1 MRGRWKLLLAAA
13 LLLLALVASG
23 APEDREEQGEEHLL
37 YFLAPESRAR
47 GSDRIRG
54 CPQRLDVPEGAPL
67 ADTAR
72 AVVERLLAGPE
83 EANGLLSPLPAGV
96 ELLDLEI
103 RDQRAYVDL
112 SSGVN
117 RLSGVAL
124 TMADYCLT
132 LSLTELDGVSS
143 VSITAQGRRLGQQ
156 PKQVFYERDVLLSTM
171 DDVLQTVEVTLY
183 FQDSGGTLTGER
195 RTLTLYEGQTLAE
208 SLMAALLEGPA
219 SRELSPTLPEN
230 FTVNY
235 VRIENGICYVSLP
248 AASLALLPEDEQA
261 QRTILWSLAESL
273 YSIAAVDELRLLAD
287 GDELAYFGL
296 IPVETVAS
304 RPQG

>member
-83 EANGLLSPLPAGV
+83 EANGLLSPLPADV

-183 FQDSGGTLTGER
+183 FLDSANALTGES
-195 RTLTLYEGQTLAE
+195 RTIELYEGQTLAE
-208 SLMAALLEGPA
+208 NLAAALLEGPHN
-219 SRELSPTLPEN
+219 RELKRVLPEDFQIN
-230 FTVNY
+230 F
-235 VRIENGICYVSLP
+235 VRMESGVCYVNIS
-248 AASLALLPEDEQA
+248 AASLAALPEDETL
-261 QRTILWSLAESL
+261 QRMMLWSLADSL
-273 YSIAAVDELRLLAD
+273 YSIDAVEELRLLAD
-287 GDELAYFGL
+287 GEELTHFGL
-296 IPVETVAS
+296 IPVESAAA
-304 RPQG
+304 RPKG

>member
-1 MRGRWKLLLAAA
+1 MRRGWIAAGLA
-13 LLLLALVASG
+13 LLALAACASP
-23 APEDREEQGEEHLL
+23 APPEEQGARTPI
-37 YFLAPESRAR
+37 YYLAAEDASR
-47 GSDRIRG
+47 GGDRIRACYETLG
-54 CPQRLDVPEGAPL
+54 LGQDATVRDEA
-67 ADTAR
+67 A
-72 AVVERLLAGPE
+72 AVVSRLLEGPADRE
-83 EANGLLSPLPAGV
+83 LESPLPAGV
-96 ELLDLEI
+96 ELLSLEV
-103 RDQRAYVDL
+103 RDRTAYVDL
-112 SSGVN
+112 SGSFNQLAGVE
-117 RLSGVAL
+117 LS
-124 TMADYCLT
+124 MADYCLT
-132 LSLTELDGVSS
+132 LSLTALDGIGAVR
-143 VSITAQGRRLGQQ
+143 ITAQGRPVGQQ

-183 FQDSGGTLTGER
+183 FQDGGGTLTGER

>member
-1 MRGRWKLLLAAA
+1 MRRGWIAAGLA
-13 LLLLALVASG
+13 LLALAACASP
-23 APEDREEQGEEHLL
+23 APPEEQGARTPI
-37 YFLAPESRAR
+37 YYLAAEDASR
-47 GSDRIRG
+47 GGDRIRACYETLG
-54 CPQRLDVPEGAPL
+54 LGQDATVRDEA
-67 ADTAR
+67 A
-72 AVVERLLAGPE
+72 AVVSRLLEGPTDRE
-83 EANGLLSPLPAGV
+83 LESPLPAGV
-96 ELLDLEI
+96 ELLSLGV
-103 RDQRAYVDL
+103 RDRTAYVDL
-112 SSGVN
+112 SGGFNQLAGVE
-117 RLSGVAL
+117 LS
-124 TMADYCLT
+124 MADYCLT
-132 LSLTELDGVSS
+132 LSLTALDGIGAVR
-143 VSITAQGRRLGQQ
+143 ITAQGRPVGQQ

-183 FQDSGGTLTGER
+183 FQDGGGTLTGER

-287 GDELAYFGL
+287 GEELAYFGL

>member
-1 MRGRWKLLLAAA
+1 MRRGWIAAGLA
-13 LLLLALVASG
+13 LLALAACASP
-23 APEDREEQGEEHLL
+23 APPEEQGARTPI
-37 YFLAPESRAR
+37 YYLAAEDASR
-47 GSDRIRG
+47 GGDRIRACYETLG
-54 CPQRLDVPEGAPL
+54 LGQDATVRDEA
-67 ADTAR
+67 A
-72 AVVERLLAGPE
+72 AVVSRLLEGPTDRE
-83 EANGLLSPLPAGV
+83 LESPLPAGV
-96 ELLDLEI
+96 ELLSLEV
-103 RDQRAYVDL
+103 RDRTAYVDL
-112 SSGVN
+112 SGSFNQLAGVE
-117 RLSGVAL
+117 LS
-124 TMADYCLT
+124 MADYCLT
-132 LSLTELDGVSS
+132 LSLTALDGIGAVR
-143 VSITAQGRRLGQQ
+143 ITAQGRPVGQQ

-208 SLMAALLEGPA
+208 SLMAALLEGP
-219 SRELSPTLPEN
+219 TLPEN

-287 GDELAYFGL
+287 GEELAYFGL

>member
-1 MRGRWKLLLAAA
+1 MRRGWIAAGLA
-13 LLLLALVASG
+13 LLALAACASP
-23 APEDREEQGEEHLL
+23 APPEEQGARTPI
-37 YFLAPESRAR
+37 YYLAAEDASR
-47 GSDRIRG
+47 GGDRIRACYETLG
-54 CPQRLDVPEGAPL
+54 LGQDATVRDEA
-67 ADTAR
+67 A
-72 AVVERLLAGPE
+72 AVVSRLLEGPTDRDLE
-83 EANGLLSPLPAGV
+83 SPLPAGV
-96 ELLDLEI
+96 ELLSLEV
-103 RDQRAYVDL
+103 RDRTAYVDL
-112 SSGVN
+112 SGGFNQLAGVE
-117 RLSGVAL
+117 LS
-124 TMADYCLT
+124 MADYCLT
-132 LSLTELDGVSS
+132 LSLTALDGIGAVR
-143 VSITAQGRRLGQQ
+143 ITAQGRPVGQQ

-195 RTLTLYEGQTLAE
+195 RT
-208 SLMAALLEGPA
+208 LMAALLEGPA

-287 GDELAYFGL
+287 GEELAYFGL

>member
-1 MRGRWKLLLAAA
+1 MRRGWIAAGLA
-13 LLLLALVASG
+13 LLALAACASP
-23 APEDREEQGEEHLL
+23 APPEEQGARTPI
-37 YFLAPESRAR
+37 YYLAAEDASR
-47 GSDRIRG
+47 GGDRIRACYETLG
-54 CPQRLDVPEGAPL
+54 LGQDATVRDEA
-67 ADTAR
+67 A
-72 AVVERLLAGPE
+72 AVVSRLLEGPTDRE
-83 EANGLLSPLPAGV
+83 LESPLPAGV
-96 ELLDLEI
+96 ELLSLEV
-103 RDQRAYVDL
+103 RDRTAYVDL
-112 SSGVN
+112 SGSFNQLAGVE
-117 RLSGVAL
+117 LS
-124 TMADYCLT
+124 MADYCLT
-132 LSLTELDGVSS
+132 LSLTALDGIGAVR
-143 VSITAQGRRLGQQ
+143 ITAQGRPVGQQ

-208 SLMAALLEGPA
+208 GLMAALLEGPA

-287 GDELAYFGL
+287 GEELAYFGL

>member
-1 MRGRWKLLLAAA
+1 MRRGWIAAGLA
-13 LLLLALVASG
+13 LLALAACASP
-23 APEDREEQGEEHLL
+23 APPEEQGARTPI
-37 YFLAPESRAR
+37 YYLAAEDASR
-47 GSDRIRG
+47 GGDRIRACYETLG
-54 CPQRLDVPEGAPL
+54 LGQDATVRDEA
-67 ADTAR
+67 A
-72 AVVERLLAGPE
+72 AVVSRLLEGPTDRE
-83 EANGLLSPLPAGV
+83 LESPLPAGV
-96 ELLDLEI
+96 ELLSLEV
-103 RDQRAYVDL
+103 RDRTAYVDL
-112 SSGVN
+112 SGGFNQLAGVE
-117 RLSGVAL
+117 LS
-124 TMADYCLT
+124 MADYCLT
-132 LSLTELDGVSS
+132 LSLTALDGIGAVR
-143 VSITAQGRRLGQQ
+143 ITAQGRPVGQQ

-287 GDELAYFGL
+287 GEELAYFGL

>member
-183 FQDSGGTLTGER
+183 FLDSANALTGES
-195 RTLTLYEGQTLAE
+195 RTIELYEGQTLAE
-208 SLMAALLEGPA
+208 NLAAALLELK
-219 SRELSPTLPEN
+219 RVLPEDFQIN
-230 FTVNY
+230 F
-235 VRIENGICYVSLP
+235 VRMESGVCYVNIS
-248 AASLALLPEDEQA
+248 AASLAALPEDETL
-261 QRTILWSLAESL
+261 QRMMLWSLADSL
-273 YSIAAVDELRLLAD
+273 YSIDAVEELRLLAD
-287 GDELAYFGL
+287 GEELTHFGL
-296 IPVETVAS
+296 IPVESAAA
-304 RPQG
+304 RPKG

>member
-1 MRGRWKLLLAAA
+1 MDL
-13 LLLLALVASG
+13 SG
-23 APEDREEQGEEHLL
+23 SFNQL
-37 YFLAPESRAR
+37 
-47 GSDRIRG
+47 
-54 CPQRLDVPEGAPL
+54 
-67 ADTAR
+67 
-72 AVVERLLAGPE
+72 
-83 EANGLLSPLPAGV
+83 AGV
-96 ELLDLEI
+96 EL
-103 RDQRAYVDL
+103 
-112 SSGVN
+112 S
-117 RLSGVAL
+117 
-124 TMADYCLT
+124 MADYCLT
-132 LSLTELDGVSS
+132 LSLTALDGIGAVR
-143 VSITAQGRRLGQQ
+143 ITAQGRPVGQQ

-287 GDELAYFGL
+287 GEELAYFGL

>member
-1 MRGRWKLLLAAA
+1 MRRGWIAAGLA
-13 LLLLALVASG
+13 LLALAACASP
-23 APEDREEQGEEHLL
+23 APPEEQGARTPI
-37 YFLAPESRAR
+37 YYLAAEDASR
-47 GSDRIRG
+47 GGDRIRACYETLG
-54 CPQRLDVPEGAPL
+54 LGQDATVRDEA
-67 ADTAR
+67 A
-72 AVVERLLAGPE
+72 AVVSRLLEGPADRE
-83 EANGLLSPLPAGV
+83 LESPLPAGV
-96 ELLDLEI
+96 ELLSLEV
-103 RDQRAYVDL
+103 RDRTAYVDL
-112 SSGVN
+112 SGGFN
-117 RLSGVAL
+117 QLLS
-124 TMADYCLT
+124 MADYCLT
-132 LSLTELDGVSS
+132 LSLTALDGIGAVR
-143 VSITAQGRRLGQQ
+143 ITAQGRPVGQQ

-183 FQDSGGTLTGER
+183 FQDGGGTLTGER

-287 GDELAYFGL
+287 GEELAYFGL

>member
-1 MRGRWKLLLAAA
+1 MRRGWIAAGLA
-13 LLLLALVASG
+13 LLALAACASP
-23 APEDREEQGEEHLL
+23 APPEEQGARTPI
-37 YFLAPESRAR
+37 YYLAAEDASR
-47 GSDRIRG
+47 GGDRIRACYETLG
-54 CPQRLDVPEGAPL
+54 LGQDATVRDEA
-67 ADTAR
+67 A
-72 AVVERLLAGPE
+72 AVVSRLLEGPTDRE
-83 EANGLLSPLPAGV
+83 LESPLPAGV
-96 ELLDLEI
+96 ELLSLEV
-103 RDQRAYVDL
+103 RDRTAYVDL
-112 SSGVN
+112 SGSFNQLAGVE
-117 RLSGVAL
+117 LS
-124 TMADYCLT
+124 MADYCLT
-132 LSLTELDGVSS
+132 LSLTALDGIGAVR
-143 VSITAQGRRLGQQ
+143 ITAQGRPVGQQ

-261 QRTILWSLAESL
+261 QRMILWPLADSL
-273 YSIAAVDELRLLAD
+273 YSISSIEEIRLLAD
-287 GDELAYFGL
+287 GEELKMFGQ
-296 IPVETVAS
+296 IPVEVIGV

>member
-1 MRGRWKLLLAAA
+1 MRRGWIAAGLA
-13 LLLLALVASG
+13 LLALAACASP
-23 APEDREEQGEEHLL
+23 APPEEQGARTPI
-37 YFLAPESRAR
+37 YYLAAEDASR
-47 GSDRIRG
+47 GGDRIRACYETLG
-54 CPQRLDVPEGAPL
+54 LGQDATVRDEA
-67 ADTAR
+67 A
-72 AVVERLLAGPE
+72 AVVSRLLEGPTDRE
-83 EANGLLSPLPAGV
+83 LESPLPAGV
-96 ELLDLEI
+96 ELLSLEV
-103 RDQRAYVDL
+103 RDRTAYVDL
-112 SSGVN
+112 SGSFNQLAGVE
-117 RLSGVAL
+117 LS
-124 TMADYCLT
+124 MADYCLT
-132 LSLTELDGVSS
+132 LSLTALDGIGAVR
-143 VSITAQGRRLGQQ
+143 ITAQGRPVGQQ

-183 FQDSGGTLTGER
+183 FQDSGGTLTG
-195 RTLTLYEGQTLAE
+195 EGQTLAE

-287 GDELAYFGL
+287 GEELAYFGL

>member
-1 MRGRWKLLLAAA
+1 MRRGWIAAGLA
-13 LLLLALVASG
+13 LLALAACASP
-23 APEDREEQGEEHLL
+23 APPEEQGARTPI
-37 YFLAPESRAR
+37 YYLAAEDASR
-47 GSDRIRG
+47 GGDRIRACYETLG
-54 CPQRLDVPEGAPL
+54 LGQDATVRDEA
-67 ADTAR
+67 A
-72 AVVERLLAGPE
+72 AVVSRLLEGPTDRE
-83 EANGLLSPLPAGV
+83 LESPLPAGV
-96 ELLDLEI
+96 ELLSLEV
-103 RDQRAYVDL
+103 RDRTAYVDL
-112 SSGVN
+112 SGSFNQLAGVE
-117 RLSGVAL
+117 LS
-124 TMADYCLT
+124 MADYCLT
-132 LSLTELDGVSS
+132 LSLTALDGIGAVR
-143 VSITAQGRRLGQQ
+143 ITAQGRPVGQQ

-287 GDELAYFGL
+287 GEELAYFGL

>member
-1 MRGRWKLLLAAA
+1 MRRGWIAAGLA
-13 LLLLALVASG
+13 LLALAACASP
-23 APEDREEQGEEHLL
+23 APLEEQGARTPI
-37 YFLAPESRAR
+37 YYLAAEDASR
-47 GSDRIRG
+47 GGDRIRACYETLG
-54 CPQRLDVPEGAPL
+54 LGQDATVRDEA
-67 ADTAR
+67 A
-72 AVVERLLAGPE
+72 AVVSRLLEGPTDRE
-83 EANGLLSPLPAGV
+83 LESPLPAGV
-96 ELLDLEI
+96 ELLSLEV
-103 RDQRAYVDL
+103 RDRTAYVDL
-112 SSGVN
+112 SGGFNQLAGVE
-117 RLSGVAL
+117 LS
-124 TMADYCLT
+124 MADYCLT
-132 LSLTELDGVSS
+132 LSLTALDGIGAVR
-143 VSITAQGRRLGQQ
+143 ITAQGRPVGQQ

-287 GDELAYFGL
+287 GEELAYFGL

>member
-1 MRGRWKLLLAAA
+1 MRRGWIAAGLA
-13 LLLLALVASG
+13 LLALAACASP
-23 APEDREEQGEEHLL
+23 APPEEQGARTPI
-37 YFLAPESRAR
+37 YYLAAEDASR
-47 GSDRIRG
+47 GGDRIRACYETLG
-54 CPQRLDVPEGAPL
+54 LGQDATVRDEA
-67 ADTAR
+67 A
-72 AVVERLLAGPE
+72 AVVSRLLEGPTDRE
-83 EANGLLSPLPAGV
+83 LESPLPAGV
-96 ELLDLEI
+96 ELLSLEV
-103 RDQRAYVDL
+103 RDRTAYVDL
-112 SSGVN
+112 SGSFNQLAGVE
-117 RLSGVAL
+117 LS
-124 TMADYCLT
+124 MADYCLT
-132 LSLTELDGVSS
+132 LSLTALDGIGAVR
-143 VSITAQGRRLGQQ
+143 ITAQGRPVGQQ

>member
-1 MRGRWKLLLAAA
+1 MRRGWIAAGLA
-13 LLLLALVASG
+13 LLALAACASP
-23 APEDREEQGEEHLL
+23 APPEEQGARTPI
-37 YFLAPESRAR
+37 YYLAAEDASR
-47 GSDRIRG
+47 GGDRIRACYETLG
-54 CPQRLDVPEGAPL
+54 LGQDATVRDEA
-67 ADTAR
+67 A
-72 AVVERLLAGPE
+72 AVVSRLLEGPTDRE
-83 EANGLLSPLPAGV
+83 LESPLPAGG
-96 ELLDLEI
+96 ELLSLEV
-103 RDQRAYVDL
+103 RDRTAYVDL
-112 SSGVN
+112 SGGFNQLAGVE
-117 RLSGVAL
+117 LS
-124 TMADYCLT
+124 MADYCLT
-132 LSLTELDGVSS
+132 LSLTALDGIGAVR
-143 VSITAQGRRLGQQ
+143 ITAQGRPVGQQ

-287 GDELAYFGL
+287 GEELAYFGL

>member
-1 MRGRWKLLLAAA
+1 MRRGWIAAGLA
-13 LLLLALVASG
+13 LLALAACASP
-23 APEDREEQGEEHLL
+23 APPEEQGARTPI
-37 YFLAPESRAR
+37 YYLAAEDASR
-47 GSDRIRG
+47 GGDRIRACYETLG
-54 CPQRLDVPEGAPL
+54 LGQDATVRDEA
-67 ADTAR
+67 A
-72 AVVERLLAGPE
+72 AVVSRLLEGPTDRE
-83 EANGLLSPLPAGV
+83 LESPLPAGV
-96 ELLDLEI
+96 ELLSLEV
-103 RDQRAYVDL
+103 RDRTAYVDL
-112 SSGVN
+112 SGSFNQLAGVE
-117 RLSGVAL
+117 LS
-124 TMADYCLT
+124 MADYCLT
-132 LSLTELDGVSS
+132 LSLTALDGIGAVR
-143 VSITAQGRRLGQQ
+143 ITAQGRPVSQQ

-287 GDELAYFGL
+287 GEELAYFGL